1 MDFPNSKLQICLD
14 FWLSSYLGK
23 RLACLL
29 FLTQWTNFEQKT
41 TEKTETL
48 TSVMRRL
55 LCLLRFLLFNLT
67 VAGLVRDLCGIQMPF
82 PRLGRAAC
90 RALPN
95 LVRPPQ

>member
-1 MDFPNSKLQICLD
+1 M
-14 FWLSSYLGK
+14 LGK

-55 LCLLRFLLFNLT
+55 LCLLRFLLFNFT
-67 VAGLVRDLCGIQMPF
+67 AVARRLFVTSLQMQVPF
-82 PRLGRAAC
+82 PWLGRAGCSVQGVA
-90 RALPN
+90 
-95 LVRPPQ
+95 